1 MPRGAAL
8 PALFFL
14 LGLGLFV
21 WLIAG
26 FGPAAIASHIAAGGW
41 SLLTIVL
48 IWLVIYLLNAAAWKL
63 VLGETGGKIG
73 TGELFLITVS
83 GFVINYITPV
93 IALGGEPYKIT
104 ALTRRMGAQKAI
116 SSVVLYRM
124 VHLLGHM
131 ALLLA
136 GIVAAFLFVPLPSAL
151 AWPLGVAGA
160 AIAGVMFLTLN
171 GTRDGVFDRLG
182 RTLGRFRFLAFLSGP
197 LGTYRGEL
205 AEMDRVLTD
214 TYRNDRRRFI
224 LSVALEFLG
233 RLLMGVE
240 VWVILAALGHD
251 VSPAAALHVYVV
263 YSIVINILFFI
274 PMNVGAREGG
284 VMLGMESVAAD
295 PVTGVSV
302 GLIIRI
308 REFIWIAI
316 GLLFIL
322 VSSRLQRRP
331 HTPAGRPAPGS

>member
-14 LGLGLFV
+14 LGLGLFA

-26 FGPAAIASHIAAGGW
+26 FGPAAIAAHIAGGGW

-63 VLGETGGKIG
+63 VLGDAGREIG
-73 TGELFLITVS
+73 TGELFLLTVS

-93 IALGGEPYKIT
+93 VALGGEPYKVA
-104 ALTRRMGAQKAI
+104 ALSRRMGAQKAI

-136 GIVAAFLFVPLPSAL
+136 GIAGAFLFVAL
-151 AWPLGVAGA
+151 HPAVAWPLG
-160 AIAGVMFLTLN
+160 IAGVVIGGVIFLTLN
-171 GTRDGVFDRLG
+171 GTREGVFDRLG
-182 RTLGRFRFLAFLSGP
+182 RTAERFRFLGFLSGP
-197 LGTYRGEL
+197 LGKYRGEL
-205 AEMDRVLTD
+205 AGMDRVLTD
-214 TYRNDRRRFI
+214 TYRTDRRRFA
-224 LSVALEFLG
+224 LGVALEFAG
-233 RLLMGVE
+233 RVLMGVE
-240 VWVILAALGHD
+240 VFVILAALGHD

-263 YSIVINILFFI
+263 YSIVINLLFFI

-284 VMLGMESVAAD
+284 VMLGLESVVAD

-302 GLIIRI
+302 GVIIRI

-322 VSSRLQRRP
+322 VSSRLRRP
-331 HTPAGRPAPGS
+331 PPEGAPQPGG